1 MKAQCQNKRHWAYAK
16 KPSFQ
21 LKLQYRLILL
31 LLLVCGS
38 RPAAAQFDESIRQ
51 YRLWRVDVS
60 AGRAMGLH
68 PGNRLG
74 GLATAE
80 ARYNFDDVLSF
91 GLRLGMLQ
99 MGRGFFDESL
109 QLRHGDMEISTSILG
124 TADYYVNEGRMR
136 AFVGVGTG
144 IFKLT
149 SATHTMQGGNT
160 LQVPAEA
167 RFGWML
173 RTGGETGHVRLTGEF
188 NGIGKSAGIFNHYAG
203 ISLGI
208 IIGGGKL
215 KPEAR

>member
-1 MKAQCQNKRHWAYAK
+1 MPNKTVLGFLQK
-16 KPSFQ
+16 FSFN
-21 LKLQYRLILL
+21 LKVHYRLFILL
-31 LLLVCGS
+31 LLFCGNH
-38 RPAAAQFDESIRQ
+38 PAAAQFDESIRQ
-51 YRLWRVDVS
+51 YRLWRVDVM
-60 AGRAMGLH
+60 AGKAMGLH

-74 GLATAE
+74 WMSAAE

-109 QLRHGDMEISTSILG
+109 QLRHGNMEISTSILG

-136 AFVGVGTG
+136 AFVGAGTG

-149 SATHTMQGGNT
+149 SATHSMQGGNT
-160 LQVPAEA
+160 LQIPAEA